1 MSASINEA
9 KTNLQQIRVAIRQVS
24 QDIDNLDDEKSRIE
38 RKIAVLQTMESSLL
52 DSERKAEAEL
62 ARITASVAENVTSTR
77 TLLDRPQA

>member
-1 MSASINEA
+1 MSASINDA

-24 QDIDNLDDEKSRIE
+24 QDIDNLDDDKTRIE